1 MRGGQMCSVGGAWV
15 SGVAGWTVAGAV
27 FAARCKSQ
35 PSPLLAPLQAMIKGD
50 KQAAAAAGSNVLEVG
65 GTHLAV
71 PDF

>member
-1 MRGGQMCSVGGAWV
+1 MWGQGTAVLAKECC
-15 SGVAGWTVAGAV
+15 AGAV
-27 FAARCKSQ
+27 FAARCKSL

-50 KQAAAAAGSNVLEVG
+50 KRAAAAAGSNVLEVG